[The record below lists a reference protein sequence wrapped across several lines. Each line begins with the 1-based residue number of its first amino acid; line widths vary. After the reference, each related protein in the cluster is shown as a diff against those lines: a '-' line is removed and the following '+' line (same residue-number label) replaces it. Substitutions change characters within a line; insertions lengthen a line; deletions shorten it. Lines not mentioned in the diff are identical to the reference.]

1 MAVDRL
7 TAGTATE
14 LRDHGVAVVSLWPG
28 AVRTEVVEKILDGKS
43 GGAFSLSNPELF
55 SDLESLPGDER
66 ARRGRPGCGPGP
78 DIMRWSGKVALTPE

>member
-43 GGAFSLSNPELF
+43 GGAFSLTQSC
-55 SDLESLPGDER
+55 SR
-66 ARRGRPGCGPGP
+66 
-78 DIMRWSGKVALTPE
+78 T